1 MHSDADHFEEI
12 NSRIAKEINRE
23 YETDPSRLNRHRGMW
38 SFLTRFFYL
47 GQIFVVHQFLNS
59 TAHAAQTAD
68 EDGDRTSPDSDQS
81 GSTNGSAATLA
92 GVGGGDESGA
102 PSAAAAKEATPIAGT
117 MPAGASQ
124 DIPNGD
130 GAPFQ
135 KASLEAGGGAGGGQP
150 VAAKA
155 ATEGETGDTPVAPGD
170 GHQDPGHS
178 GACEGGDSACS
189 PHVGI
194 DTGVIDID
202 LGLGD
207 ELSLDLDV
215 ANLIDLDLDIP
226 LDLVALTE
234 PAVALVDDTL
244 SLVTDVVDGTTTLL
258 TNVVDTA
265 ADVLETTIGAVAP
278 VVDDV
283 VELVGTVGN
292 TALDAVA
299 STLDGVGSA
308 VETTVAGLTDTVDD
322 LTGSLT
328 DSLGETVGG
337 LGSAVD
343 STVAGLSSTISGV
356 TGSLSLAGDVGSS
369 GSISF
374 LSTTVSSTLNA
385 DMLFDGDSHTDLNIA
400 MRTDTDAGGEPLSDL
415 VNSTTS
421 SLADAL
427 LGTTKDAESIDVGT
441 DQDHGLLASIIPDT
455 KGGLADLF
463 S

>member
-68 EDGDRTSPDSDQS
+68 EDGDRTSPDSDPS
-81 GSTNGSAATLA
+81 GSTNGFAATLA
-92 GVGGGDESGA
+92 GIVGGDDSGA
-102 PSAAAAKEATPIAGT
+102 VAAAAAKEASPVAGKMAAGT
-117 MPAGASQ
+117 SQ
-124 DIPNGD
+124 EIPSGD

-135 KASLEAGGGAGGGQP
+135 ADKLDAGGGQP

-155 ATEGETGDTPVAPGD
+155 ATEGEAGDTPVAPGD

-178 GACEGGDSACS
+178 GSCEGGDSACG

-194 DTGVIDID
+194 DTGVIDIE

-207 ELSLDLDV
+207 GISLDLDIT
-215 ANLIDLDLDIP
+215 NLIDLDIP
-226 LDLVALTE
+226 LDLGALTE
-234 PAVALVDDTL
+234 PVVALVDDTL
-244 SLVTDVVDGTTTLL
+244 GLVTDAVVNTTTLL
-258 TNVVDTA
+258 TNVADTA
-265 ADVLETTIGAVAP
+265 TDVLETTIGAVVP

-308 VETTVAGLTDTVDD
+308 VGTTVAGLTDTVDD
-322 LTGSLT
+322 LTGSVT
-328 DSLGETVGG
+328 DTLGETVGG
-337 LGSAVD
+337 LGSVVD

-374 LSTTVSSTLNA
+374 LSTTVSSTLNP
-385 DMLFDGDSHTDLNIA
+385 DTLFDGGKYTDLNIA
-400 MRTDTDAGGEPLSDL
+400 MRTDTGAGSEPLSDL
-415 VNSTTS
+415 VHSTTS
-421 SLADAL
+421 SLTDVL
-427 LGTTKDAESIDVGT
+427 LGNAEDADSIDIGT
-441 DQDHGLLASIIPDT
+441 GHGHGLLASIIPDT
-455 KGGLADLF
+455 GKGGLAADLF